1 MLTKKTDLLRHPDW
15 LASPRRQ
22 PLILARQR
30 SEARNLRSLLK
41 AAAGNVDGIDIFQG
55 GSE

>member
-22 PLILARQR
+22 PLILAGQR